1 MILLLYRSA
10 KPPSETPLLVGQ
22 ALQDITLPEGSGPS
36 AFAKANNKLEAPS
49 DKPKIM
55 YNLDKEESITTL
67 PVKPPQA
74 KEKERKSRSSSKS
87 SRSSH
92 SSRSSS
98 GSRSPPRKRS
108 PASNESDAEKKKEK
122 KVVEVCGNGILYM
135 FHCLTLYKL
144 IAIWKV
150 SNLQNV

>member
-1 MILLLYRSA
+1 MMLLIRSA
-10 KPPSETPLLVGQ
+10 KPQSETPVLVGQ
-22 ALQDITLPEGSGPS
+22 ALQDIILPEGSGPS
-36 AFAKANNKLEAPS
+36 PFAKANDKLEMPS

-108 PASNESDAEKKKEK
+108 PGSNESDAEKKKEK
-122 KVVEVCGNGILYM
+122 KVVEVSEDDIL
-135 FHCLTLYKL
+135 HCTCALF
-144 IAIWKV
+144 V
-150 SNLQNV
+150 C